1 MLDSPFDYCKVCRA
15 YVLLDQTQRQCAG
28 EHRCAGRQDCPLAKY
43 FTGIEFGKPPK
54 APPGRRRP

>member
-1 MLDSPFDYCKVCRA
+1 MLDSPFDYCKICRE

-28 EHRCAGRQDCPLAKY
+28 EHRCARQDCPLAKY

-54 APPGRRRP
+54 APSTRRRRP